1 NEKISSYLFDW
12 LNDFSSKST
21 LTEKILEEAGAKDLF
36 ELTKDTSRSQRLS
49 QALIEQNKLIASIQG
64 AIIGVSGMV
73 GAAVDIPVSLVLVL

>member
-1 NEKISSYLFDW
+1 DW

-49 QALIEQNKLIASIQG
+49 QALPSTVLPFE
-64 AIIGVSGMV
+64 SGSTNLLTSP
-73 GAAVDIPVSLVLVL
+73 I

>member
-1 NEKISSYLFDW
+1 HFRKVNGIATFISPDWNEKISSYLFDW

-64 AIIGVSGMV
+64 AI
-73 GAAVDIPVSLVLVL
+73 